1 MNSRI
6 QKILSEEWGLQ
17 CNFVFWLCYTGYV
30 LWCEQTV
37 RLVYRP
43 ACVSEQAPRALHC
56 GQTNPIR
63 QHLIAR
69 IIPVCINIF
78 QRHTW
83 NSWLYYKERR
93 NSLSEPQNFTKFQS
107 ITYHMVRHSAF
118 MNFRQQ
124 YREDRCSSEVPEV
137 NKGVWQFLALL
148 GQYQLCRRHLVIGAD
163 FQRSRLQCLGNLIQD
178 IFYWWNMVYAL

>member
-43 ACVSEQAPRALHC
+43 ACVSEQAPSALHC
-56 GQTNPIR
+56 GQTNPIK

-148 GQYQLCRRHLVIGAD
+148 GQYQLCRRHLIIGAD
-163 FQRSRLQCLGNLIQD
+163 FQRRRLQCLGNLIQD
-178 IFYWWNMVYAL
+178 IFYW